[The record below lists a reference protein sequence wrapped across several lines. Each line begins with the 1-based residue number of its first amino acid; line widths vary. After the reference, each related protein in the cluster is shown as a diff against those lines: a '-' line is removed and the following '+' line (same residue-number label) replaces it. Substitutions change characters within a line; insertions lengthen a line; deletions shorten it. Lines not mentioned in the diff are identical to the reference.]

1 MKFNLFL
8 LFLVIFAAV
17 ALANPLEENLEERAP
32 DGK

>member
-8 LFLVIFAAV
+8 LLLIIFAAV
-17 ALANPLEENLEERAP
+17 ALANPLEELEERTS